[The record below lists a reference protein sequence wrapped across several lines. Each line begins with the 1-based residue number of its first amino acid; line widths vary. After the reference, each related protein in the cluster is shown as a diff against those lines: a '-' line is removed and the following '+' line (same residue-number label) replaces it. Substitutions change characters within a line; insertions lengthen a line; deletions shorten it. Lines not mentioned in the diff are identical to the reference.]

1 MQIILINIIKRL
13 SMKYKFLK
21 EKSLVCL
28 ALIISCS
35 HANSYEN
42 KDTKKCDPD
51 IQQYIFSWALSNQCD
66 DKPRGGTSK
75 GVEITK
81 DPNVHS
87 GWLKLKDNNLSKM
100 EKDRLAIL
108 AMAGPYKVDFN
119 FLETVGFSENYKRDK
134 PYHSWGTE
142 YVYVLEDKPEY
153 ISLQHVMVMNFK
165 TEDGGVSEPMVM
177 KHWRQDW
184 TYQDETLMVYQGDNS
199 WKKQTIS
206 SDDAQGKWSQA
217 VFQVDDSP
225 RYESIGRW
233 DHNPS
238 FSSWISETTQRPLP
252 RREYSVRKD
261 YQILEGF
268 NRHTINRFGWVQEEE
283 NWKKAINTDG
293 SLKGYLAKE
302 EGIGRYQRIIGTDFK
317 PGDAY
322 MAKAGLFWADV
333 RLVWQDIFKH
343 SDQLAL
349 NKSVDGVPLFM
360 PLFEYAG
367 QVMEADSYDSSVGQA
382 KAQDIIA
389 KHIR

>member
-1 MQIILINIIKRL
+1 
-13 SMKYKFLK
+13 MKQNNSIGKLTLGLLVLVGFNQAHAYETK
-21 EKSLVCL
+21 E
-28 ALIISCS
+28 I
-35 HANSYEN
+35 
-42 KDTKKCDPD
+42 KKCDSN
-51 IQQYIFSWALSNQCD
+51 QEQYVFSWPISNQCD

-75 GVEITK
+75 GVEVIK
-81 DPNVHS
+81 DTAVHE
-87 GWLKLKDNNLSKM
+87 GWLKIQTNNLSQF

-108 AMAGPYKVDFN
+108 AMAGPYKVDFS
-119 FLETVGFSENYKRDK
+119 FLETVGFSEGFERDK

-142 YVYVLEDKPEY
+142 YVYVVADKPEL
-153 ISLQHVMVMNFK
+153 ISLQHVMVMYFK

-184 TYQDETLMVYQGDNS
+184 TYQDNSLLVYQGNNS
-199 WKKQTIS
+199 WKKQS
-206 SDDAQGKWSQA
+206 VSANDAQGKWSQA

-233 DHNPS
+233 QHNPS

-252 RREYSVRKD
+252 RREYSIRKD

-283 NWKKAINTDG
+283 NWKKALHEDG
-293 SLKGYLAKE
+293 SLKAYLSKE
-302 EGIGRYQRIIGTDFK
+302 EGIGRYQRIVGTDFK

-322 MAKAGLFWADV
+322 MAKAGLFWSDV
-333 RLVWQDIFKH
+333 RLVWQEIFKQ

-360 PLFEYAG
+360 PLFEYAQ

-382 KAQDIIA
+382 KAKEIIN
-389 KHIR
+389 KYIR